1 MYRIKQLEKVSIPYR
16 LATNKQEY
24 LLYSLLHRVSIPYRL
39 ATNQSNTASTKQ
51 ELEFQFLI
59 GWLQTCFKLSLK
71 EVYIVVSIPY
81 RLATNTSNIILY
93 QIQNFVFQFLIG
105 WLQTMKKALQ
115 S

>member
-1 MYRIKQLEKVSIPYR
+1 MKVKVSIPYR
-16 LATNKQEY
+16 LATNANI
-24 LLYSLLHRVSIPYRL
+24 LLDTQTDHTVSIPYRL
-39 ATNQSNTASTKQ
+39 ATNIIITASTKQ